1 MEPQLGADST
11 YLGWS
16 NQMAP
21 ILAGLIRLTHPP
33 IGSRHQI
40 DSHGMGYLAYLSY

>member
-1 MEPQLGADST
+1 MEPQLGTDST

-21 ILAGLIRLTHPP
+21 NLAGLIRLTHPL

-40 DSHGMGYLAYLSY
+40 DSQGMGYLAYLS